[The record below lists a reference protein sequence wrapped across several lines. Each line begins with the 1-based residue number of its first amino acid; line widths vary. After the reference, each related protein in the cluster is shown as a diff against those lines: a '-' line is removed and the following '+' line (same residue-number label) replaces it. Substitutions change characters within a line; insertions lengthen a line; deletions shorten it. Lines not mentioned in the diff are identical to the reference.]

1 MAETG
6 KLLETIPAEEQK
18 TYDII
23 VIGGGPCGCTAALY
37 GGRAGL
43 SVLVV
48 EALAPG
54 GQMATTDRVDN
65 YPGYPDGIGG
75 FELAEQMRA
84 GAERFGAEFASGE
97 VKKK

>member
-54 GQMATTDRVDN
+54 GVLFTGGTTTISCGCKN
-65 YPGYPDGIGG
+65 
-75 FELAEQMRA
+75 
-84 GAERFGAEFASGE
+84 GA
-97 VKKK
+97 VKAA